1 MQNYIWGKKPLYIIF
16 DKVGGYF
23 IKYGST
29 KYVV

>member
-16 DKVGGYF
+16 DIVGGYF

-29 KYVV
+29 KYLV